1 MKIKQLGEL
10 PDYIKKDYFLLN
22 NITYLEGEASDVAK
36 KMLATVRD
44 ENVPKFINIDKW
56 NEIFNDEILLS
67 DMYNL
72 LPDDW
77 EISTLGRK
85 RKVCERLQLWLKER
99 QENVDLSNLGE
110 LLELH
115 TNNNKLLNNNF
126 GDKTQKELLE
136 MKTVQLCGKTLT
148 KVDAAKYIQKNIYK
162 LTAAEVFAEFESSMN
177 SYLGKKNKIRKAL
190 TYLSKGLS
198 ELKQITGLE
207 NYKDIYEKFNR
218 DRDCKKALDNT
229 DLADNIR
236 ISLRDDKWFA
246 KSLPGE
252 VRKYVNNDD
261 EFYRIIDDMEAPS
274 DEVLAFY
281 KFKVYRDMFKKYG
294 KILSTYLTSI
304 MSNYNRVDNKPD
316 ANLHS
321 VRWFEGEPSEGTVI
335 RSYPK
340 FLLNST
346 ITKRWSSGY

>member
-1 MKIKQLGEL
+1 M
-10 PDYIKKDYFLLN
+10 
-22 NITYLEGEASDVAK
+22 
-36 KMLATVRD
+36 
-44 ENVPKFINIDKW
+44 
-56 NEIFNDEILLS
+56 
-67 DMYNL
+67 
-72 LPDDW
+72 
-77 EISTLGRK
+77 
-85 RKVCERLQLWLKER
+85 
-99 QENVDLSNLGE
+99 
-110 LLELH
+110 
-115 TNNNKLLNNNF
+115 
-126 GDKTQKELLE
+126 
-136 MKTVQLCGKTLT
+136 
-148 KVDAAKYIQKNIYK
+148 
-162 LTAAEVFAEFESSMN
+162 
-177 SYLGKKNKIRKAL
+177 
-190 TYLSKGLS
+190 
-198 ELKQITGLE
+198 
-207 NYKDIYEKFNR
+207 
-218 DRDCKKALDNT
+218 DNT

-246 KSLPGE
+246 NSLPGE

-261 EFYRIIDDMEAPS
+261 EFYRIIDDMEDPS